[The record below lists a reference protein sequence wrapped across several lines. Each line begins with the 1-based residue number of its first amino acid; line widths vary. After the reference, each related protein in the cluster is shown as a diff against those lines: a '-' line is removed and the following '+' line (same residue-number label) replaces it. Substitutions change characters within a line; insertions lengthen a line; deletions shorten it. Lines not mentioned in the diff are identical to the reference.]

1 MGNNIS
7 RIAGKQEGGGREED
21 EQQQPQ
27 QQNNH
32 NNLCTCLVNPNIQ
45 ILYRYVTYLYIF
57 NKTNRRRINIL
68 GMLNNYE
75 DFQIEICKN
84 KQCKIKRNQP
94 TN

>member
-1 MGNNIS
+1 MHMPSKSKYTDI
-7 RIAGKQEGGGREED
+7 
-21 EQQQPQ
+21 
-27 QQNNH
+27 
-32 NNLCTCLVNPNIQ
+32 IQ
-45 ILYRYVTYLYIF
+45 ICNIIIYIHIF